1 MINSFKMTFTRHT
14 IHALLLALIITAL
27 PATAGNTTIS
37 TKLDSAHVMMGK
49 TTTLHISIVQ
59 DHDVNGL
66 LLNLVADTL
75 NAKVEIAD
83 KGKSDTTALENNRL
97 QINRD
102 ITLQAFDPGTYQLP
116 AILYVVGSD
125 TLRSREAL
133 TLTVDSIKVD
143 PQGKIKDFKPVAQA
157 PFKLLDWVPDFISD
171 YWWAWLAAILL
182 VAFGLYAYF
191 KWYKKGINPLKP
203 LKKRLPPYEEAMQAL
218 TELKGR
224 NLWQNG
230 QEKEYYTA
238 LTDILRVYID
248 RRFGINAVEMT
259 STQIMEKIRQNEDA
273 HIANEQLNNV
283 LEIADF
289 VKFANMHT
297 LADDNEIAF
306 QRAVN
311 FVEQTKPVVVEQEE
325 QERKEAQHD

>member
-1 MINSFKMTFTRHT
+1 MTFTRHS
-14 IHALLLALIITAL
+14 IQALIMAMMLLAL
-27 PATAGNTTIS
+27 PAMAGNTTIS
-37 TKLDSAHVMMGK
+37 AKLDSTHVLMGK
-49 TTTLHISIVQ
+49 TIGLHISVVQ
-59 DHDVNGL
+59 DREVNGL
-66 LLNLVADTL
+66 MLNLVADTL

-83 KGKSDTTALENNRL
+83 KGKADTTALDNNRL

-116 AILYVVGSD
+116 AILYVVGGD
-125 TLRSREAL
+125 TLRSKETL

-143 PQGKIKDFKPVAQA
+143 PQGKIKDFKPVAEA

-171 YWWAWLAAILL
+171 YWWAWLAGLL
-182 VAFGLYAYF
+182 LLAFGLYAYF

-203 LKKRLPPYEEAMQAL
+203 VKKRLPPYEEAMQAL
-218 TELKGR
+218 SNLKSR

-230 QEKEYYTA
+230 QEKEYYTT

-259 STQIMEKIRQNEDA
+259 STQIMDKIRQNEDA
-273 HIANEQLNNV
+273 HIAKEQLNNV

-311 FVEQTKPVVVEQEE
+311 FVEQTKPLPQPNEE
-325 QERKEAQHD
+325 DGKEDAQ

>member
-1 MINSFKMTFTRHT
+1 MAMM
-14 IHALLLALIITAL
+14 LLAL
-27 PATAGNTTIS
+27 PAMAGNTTIS
-37 TKLDSAHVMMGK
+37 AKLDSTHVLMGK
-49 TTTLHISIVQ
+49 TIGLHISVVQ
-59 DHDVNGL
+59 DREVNGL
-66 LLNLVADTL
+66 MLNLVADTL

-83 KGKSDTTALENNRL
+83 KGKADTTALDNNRL

-125 TLRSREAL
+125 TLRSKETL

-143 PQGKIKDFKPVAQA
+143 PQGKIKDFKPVAEA

-171 YWWAWLAAILL
+171 YWWAWLAGLL
-182 VAFGLYAYF
+182 LLAFGIYAYF

-203 LKKRLPPYEEAMQAL
+203 VKRRLPPYEEAMQAL
-218 TELKGR
+218 SNLKSR

-230 QEKEYYTA
+230 QEKEYYTT

-259 STQIMEKIRQNEDA
+259 STQIMDKIRQNEDA
-273 HIANEQLNNV
+273 HIAKEQLNNV

-311 FVEQTKPVVVEQEE
+311 FVEQTKPLPQPNEE
-325 QERKEAQHD
+325 DGKEDAQ

>member
-1 MINSFKMTFTRHT
+1 MTFTRHS
-14 IHALLLALIITAL
+14 IQALIMAMMLLAL
-27 PATAGNTTIS
+27 PAMAGNTTIS
-37 TKLDSAHVMMGK
+37 AKLDSTHVLMGK
-49 TTTLHISIVQ
+49 TIGLHINVVQ
-59 DHDVNGL
+59 DRDVNGL
-66 LLNLVADTL
+66 MLNLVADTL

-83 KGKSDTTALENNRL
+83 KGKADTTALDNNRL

-116 AILYVVGSD
+116 AILYVVGGD
-125 TLRSREAL
+125 TLRSKETL

-143 PQGKIKDFKPVAQA
+143 PQGKIKDFKPVAEA

-171 YWWAWLAAILL
+171 YWWAWLAGLL
-182 VAFGLYAYF
+182 LLAFGIYAYF

-203 LKKRLPPYEEAMQAL
+203 VKKRLPPYEEAMQAL
-218 TELKGR
+218 SNLKSR

-230 QEKEYYTA
+230 QEKEYYTT

-259 STQIMEKIRQNEDA
+259 STQIMDKIRQNEDA
-273 HIANEQLNNV
+273 HIAKEQLNNV

-311 FVEQTKPVVVEQEE
+311 FVEQTKPLPQPNEE
-325 QERKEAQHD
+325 EGKEDAQ

>member
-1 MINSFKMTFTRHT
+1 MTFTRHS
-14 IHALLLALIITAL
+14 IQALIMAMMLLAL
-27 PATAGNTTIS
+27 PAMAGNTTIS
-37 TKLDSAHVMMGK
+37 AKLDSTHVLMGK
-49 TTTLHISIVQ
+49 TIGLHISVVQ
-59 DHDVNGL
+59 DREVNGL
-66 LLNLVADTL
+66 MLNLVADTL

-83 KGKSDTTALENNRL
+83 KGKADTTALDNNRL

-102 ITLQAFDPGTYQLP
+102 VTLQAFDPGTYQLP
-116 AILYVVGSD
+116 AILYVVGGD
-125 TLRSREAL
+125 TLRSKETL

-143 PQGKIKDFKPVAQA
+143 PQGKIKDFKPVAEA

-171 YWWAWLAAILL
+171 YWWAWLAGLL
-182 VAFGLYAYF
+182 LLAFGLYAYF

-203 LKKRLPPYEEAMQAL
+203 VKKRLPPYEEAMQAL
-218 TELKGR
+218 SNLKSR

-259 STQIMEKIRQNEDA
+259 STQIMDKIRQNEDA
-273 HIANEQLNNV
+273 HIAKEQLNNV

-311 FVEQTKPVVVEQEE
+311 FVEQTKPLPQPNEE
-325 QERKEAQHD
+325 EGKEDAQ

>member
-1 MINSFKMTFTRHT
+1 MTFTRHS
-14 IHALLLALIITAL
+14 IQALIMAMMLLAL
-27 PATAGNTTIS
+27 PAMAGNTTIS
-37 TKLDSAHVMMGK
+37 AKLDSTHVLMGK
-49 TTTLHISIVQ
+49 TIGLHISVVQ
-59 DHDVNGL
+59 DREVNGL
-66 LLNLVADTL
+66 MLNLVADTL

-83 KGKSDTTALENNRL
+83 KGKADTTALDNNRL

-116 AILYVVGSD
+116 AILYVVGGD
-125 TLRSREAL
+125 TLRSKETL

-143 PQGKIKDFKPVAQA
+143 PQGKIKDFKPVAEA
-157 PFKLLDWVPDFISD
+157 PFKLLDWIPDFISD
-171 YWWAWLAAILL
+171 YWWAWLAGLL
-182 VAFGLYAYF
+182 LLAFGLYAYF

-203 LKKRLPPYEEAMQAL
+203 VKKRLPPYEEAMQAL
-218 TELKGR
+218 SNLKSR

-259 STQIMEKIRQNEDA
+259 STQIMDKIRQNEDA
-273 HIANEQLNNV
+273 HIAKEQLNNV

-311 FVEQTKPVVVEQEE
+311 FVEQTKPLPQPNEE
-325 QERKEAQHD
+325 EGKEDAQ

>member
-1 MINSFKMTFTRHT
+1 MAMM
-14 IHALLLALIITAL
+14 LLAL
-27 PATAGNTTIS
+27 PAMAGNTTIS
-37 TKLDSAHVMMGK
+37 AKLDSTHVLMGK
-49 TTTLHISIVQ
+49 TIGLHISVVQ
-59 DHDVNGL
+59 DREVNGL
-66 LLNLVADTL
+66 MLNLVADTL

-83 KGKSDTTALENNRL
+83 KGKADTTALDNNRL

-116 AILYVVGSD
+116 AILYVVGRD
-125 TLRSREAL
+125 TLRSKETL

-143 PQGKIKDFKPVAQA
+143 PQGKIKDFKPVAEV

-171 YWWAWLAAILL
+171 YLWAWLAGLL
-182 VAFGLYAYF
+182 LLAFGIYAYF

-203 LKKRLPPYEEAMQAL
+203 VKKRLPPYEEAMQAL
-218 TELKGR
+218 SNLKSR

-230 QEKEYYTA
+230 QEKEYYTT

-259 STQIMEKIRQNEDA
+259 STQIMDKIRQNEDA
-273 HIANEQLNNV
+273 HIAKEQLNNV

-311 FVEQTKPVVVEQEE
+311 FVEQTKPLPQPNEE
-325 QERKEAQHD
+325 EGKEDAQ

>member
-1 MINSFKMTFTRHT
+1 MTFTRHS
-14 IHALLLALIITAL
+14 IQALIMAMMLLAL
-27 PATAGNTTIS
+27 PAMAGNTTIS
-37 TKLDSAHVMMGK
+37 AKLDSTHVLMGK
-49 TTTLHISIVQ
+49 TIGLHISVVQ
-59 DHDVNGL
+59 DREVNGL
-66 LLNLVADTL
+66 MLNLVADTL

-83 KGKSDTTALENNRL
+83 KGKADTTALDNNRL

-116 AILYVVGSD
+116 AILYVVGGD
-125 TLRSREAL
+125 TLRSKETL
-133 TLTVDSIKVD
+133 TLAVDSIKVD
-143 PQGKIKDFKPVAQA
+143 PQGKIKDFKPVAEV

-171 YWWAWLAAILL
+171 YWWAWLAGLL
-182 VAFGLYAYF
+182 LLAFGLYAYF

-203 LKKRLPPYEEAMQAL
+203 VKKRLPPYEEAMQAL
-218 TELKGR
+218 SNLKSR

-259 STQIMEKIRQNEDA
+259 STQIMDKIRQNEDA
-273 HIANEQLNNV
+273 HIAKEQLNNV

-311 FVEQTKPVVVEQEE
+311 FVEQTKPLPQPNEE
-325 QERKEAQHD
+325 EGKEDAQ

>member
-1 MINSFKMTFTRHT
+1 MAMM
-14 IHALLLALIITAL
+14 LLAL
-27 PATAGNTTIS
+27 PAVAGNTTIS
-37 TKLDSAHVMMGK
+37 AKLDSTHVLMGK
-49 TTTLHISIVQ
+49 TIGLHISVVQ
-59 DHDVNGL
+59 DREVNGL
-66 LLNLVADTL
+66 MLNLVADTL

-83 KGKSDTTALENNRL
+83 KGKADTTALDNNRL

-116 AILYVVGSD
+116 AILYVVGGD
-125 TLRSREAL
+125 TLRSKETL

-143 PQGKIKDFKPVAQA
+143 PQGKIKDFKPVAEA
-157 PFKLLDWVPDFISD
+157 PFKLLDWIPDFISD
-171 YWWAWLAAILL
+171 YWWAWLAGLL
-182 VAFGLYAYF
+182 LLAFGIYAYF
-191 KWYKKGINPLKP
+191 KWYKEGISPLKP
-203 LKKRLPPYEEAMQAL
+203 VKKRLPPYEEAMQAL
-218 TELKGR
+218 SNLKSR

-259 STQIMEKIRQNEDA
+259 STQIMDKIRQNEDA
-273 HIANEQLNNV
+273 HIAKEQLNNV

-311 FVEQTKPVVVEQEE
+311 FVEQTKPLPQPNEE
-325 QERKEAQHD
+325 EGKEDAQ